1 MTDVSGFDQMPWR
14 QEAACLSH
22 ASDLF
27 FPAGETGQAVHVI
40 AMAKEICRDCPVG
53 SECLFYAV
61 STGQRFGIWGG
72 TDENDRRRLR
82 RRWVATRGAAEEVD
96 LVGWL
101 SKAS

>member
-1 MTDVSGFDQMPWR
+1 MFNTLELGEVPWR
-14 QEAACLSH
+14 QEASCRSH
-22 ASDLF
+22 DSGLF
-27 FPAGETGQAVHVI
+27 FPAGETGEAARVI
-40 AMAKEICRDCPVG
+40 SRAKEICQDCPV
-53 SECLFYAV
+53 SLECLFYAV

-82 RRWVATRGAAEEVD
+82 RRWVAARGAAEEVD